1 MTINDIER
9 DPAVVEEQPITDEV
23 TDEQVDT
30 APVEQAETVDASGVQ
45 EQEPDIRLLPVL
57 PLRGTVVFPLSV
69 VPLAAAQPR
78 SIRLIDEVMSGD
90 RVVAMVMQKDAE
102 IEGAG
107 PDDCYT
113 VGTITT
119 IHTMMRVPDG
129 SVRLAVQ
136 GTERMKIL
144 EWISEEP
151 FLMAR
156 VQVWPEPFDETVEVQ
171 ALSRNTLDL
180 FQRLVSIVSH
190 LPDELVTAALNVDD
204 PRHLVYLVATNL
216 RMDPEEKQAL
226 LELESVK
233 EKLERLNA
241 FIAKELDVL
250 ELGKKLQSEVQ
261 EEMSKSQ
268 REYYLR
274 EQLKAIQRELGETN
288 ETEAEVNEL
297 RTKIDEAGM
306 PEEAEREA
314 KRELDRLS
322 KLPPA
327 AAEYGVIKTY
337 LDWLTSMPWN
347 KSTENEIDIQKTR
360 EILEA
365 EHYGLDKI
373 KERILEYLAVRK
385 LKQQQAEERGETPV
399 NREPIL
405 LLVGP
410 PGVGKTSLAQS
421 IAKSL
426 GRELTRMSLGGVR
439 DEAEIRG
446 HRRTYVGAMPGRIV
460 QAIRRA
466 GSNDPVF
473 VLDEVDKL
481 GNDWRGDP
489 SSALLEVLDPEQNN
503 SFRDHYLD
511 VAFDLSKVMFI
522 ATANLLDTIPAPL
535 RDRMEI
541 LELSGY
547 TDEDKLNIARKYL
560 VPKQLKANGLLFE
573 PKVDDSVDGETA
585 PQRDRTEIL
594 KLTDYTEEEKLN
606 LARKYRTPEQ
616 LMDNDL
622 PSEPKAHESADGESA
637 EQAEATPAFEFTDAA
652 LLQMIRHYTREAGVR
667 NLERE
672 IGTVCRKVATRV
684 AEGREVPASIDV
696 DQVREFL
703 GRPRFFYEEA
713 AARTAQPGVS
723 IGVGV
728 SSVGGDIMFIEATRM
743 PGKGAWTVT
752 GQLGDVMKESAQAA
766 LSLVRSRAKDFAIDP
781 DFLQHSDI
789 HIHVPA
795 GAIPKDGPSAGVA
808 ITTALVSLLSGIPV
822 RDDVA
827 MTGEITLRGQVMP
840 VGGIK
845 EKSLAAR
852 RAGLTTFILP
862 KRNEV
867 DLDDL
872 PQELKDEMT
881 FVTAT
886 TIDEALAVSM
896 PEEFHR
902 RRAEFANSP
911 VASVGSSQQ
920 GIVAAQG

>member
-1 MTINDIER
+1 MTLHDKER
-9 DPAVVEEQPITDEV
+9 DPVVVDEQPTAEEANEQV
-23 TDEQVDT
+23 TTVQDDQVDT
-30 APVEQAETVDASGVQ
+30 AEVNVETET
-45 EQEPDIRLLPVL
+45 ERDIRLLPVL

-90 RVVAMVMQKDAE
+90 RVVGMVMQKDAE

-107 PDDCYT
+107 PEDCYD

-156 VQVWPEPFDETVEVQ
+156 VEVWPEPIDDSVEVQ

-216 RMDPEEKQAL
+216 RMEPEEKQAL
-226 LELESVK
+226 LELEGVK

-347 KSTENEIDIQKTR
+347 KSTEGEINIPKTR

-385 LKQQQAEERGETPV
+385 LKQHQAEERGETPV

-560 VPKQLKANGLLFE
+560 VPKQLKANGLAFE
-573 PKVDDSVDGETA
+573 PKTDRPDVETDGEAGQVAEPVAET
-585 PQRDRTEIL
+585 PQ
-594 KLTDYTEEEKLN
+594 Y
-606 LARKYRTPEQ
+606 
-616 LMDNDL
+616 
-622 PSEPKAHESADGESA
+622 S
-637 EQAEATPAFEFTDAA
+637 FTDAA

-684 AEGREVPASIDV
+684 AEGREAPYSIDA

-703 GRPRFFYEEA
+703 GRPRYFYEEA

-728 SSVGGDIMFIEATRM
+728 SGVGGDIMFIEATRM

-781 DFLQHSDI
+781 DFMQNSDI

-852 RAGLTTFILP
+852 RAGLSTFILP

-911 VASVGSSQQ
+911 VASVGSSQH